1 MAWERRPPK
10 QPDPR
15 STRRYRT
22 VKAAWLPLHHGQRC
36 ALCPLPVDLYATGAA
51 KATVEHLVPIRDL
64 RRQAASWAELVDLC
78 CDTDHWAIAHQ
89 GCQSKQGA
97 RVGGLLATGNRT
109 TIPEPPPRPRPS
121 RDW

>member
-15 STRRYRT
+15 STRRYRSR
-22 VKAAWLPLHHGQRC
+22 KATWLPEHHGESC
-36 ALCPLPVDLYATGAA
+36 ALCGRPVDTYASGTA
-51 KATVEHLVPIRDL
+51 KATVEHLIPIRDL

-97 RVGGLLATGNRT
+97 RVGGLLATGGTARA
-109 TIPEPPPRPRPS
+109 PRLRPS